1 MNVNIFII
9 GCFLE
14 VINVVELTAP
24 GTADFRWNDMPLSME
39 LNLWNVERYTGT
51 VVMRFDG
58 ERLTFNGDVEDLS
71 AREPE
76 RYILGYPEFYYGYK
90 PWENHA
96 AEGTK
101 LPLPVSSVKFFT
113 VDLSFEIDHMPS
125 LPLNFAME
133 TWLTR
138 KKYQTEA
145 SIGDVEIM
153 VWFYFNELTP
163 GGKKV
168 GEYTISF
175 ELNGE
180 KTRGTWELWHAEWD
194 WDYLAFRLKDPVRKG
209 RVRFNVKDFLDVA
222 GEYLSGSTRVK
233 DFDDLYFTVWEIG
246 TEFGSPETK
255 SARFGWTFND
265 FSIDMEVKG

>member
-1 MNVNIFII
+1 M
-9 GCFLE
+9 
-14 VINVVELTAP
+14 VELTGP
-24 GTADFRWNDMPLSME
+24 GTVDFFWNNTPLSME
-39 LNLWNVERYTGT
+39 LNLWNVERYRGT
-51 VVMRFDG
+51 VSLKFDG
-58 ERLTFNGDVEDLS
+58 EKLTFNGDIENLS

-76 RYILGYPEFYYGYK
+76 RYVLGYPEFYYGYK
-90 PWENHA
+90 PWEKHM

-101 LPLPVSSVKFFT
+101 LPVPVFSIKSFSVG
-113 VDLSFEIDHMPS
+113 LSFEIDHKS
-125 LPLNFAME
+125 HLPLNFAME

-180 KTRGTWELWHAEWD
+180 KTRCSWELWHAEWN

-209 RVRFNVKDFLDVA
+209 RVRFDVRDFLDIA
-222 GEYLSGSTRVK
+222 WEYLSRFTRVK
-233 DFDDLYFTVWEIG
+233 NFDELYFTVWEVG
-246 TEFGSPETK
+246 TEFGSPETE
-255 SARFGWTFND
+255 SARFEWVFKD
-265 FSIDMEVKG
+265 FSIDMEVRE

>member
-1 MNVNIFII
+1 M
-9 GCFLE
+9 
-14 VINVVELTAP
+14 VELTAP

-90 PWENHA
+90 PWERHA

-101 LPLPVSSVKFFT
+101 LPLVVSSVESFT
-113 VDLSFEIDHMPS
+113 VELSFEIDHMPS

-138 KKYQTEA
+138 EKYQVEA

-168 GEYTISF
+168 ESTPFRSNLTENKTWNLGTLARRMELGLSCFPAEESCEKGEGEIQREGFSRCCRRVSF
-175 ELNGE
+175 KVHTCEG
-180 KTRGTWELWHAEWD
+180 
-194 WDYLAFRLKDPVRKG
+194 F
-209 RVRFNVKDFLDVA
+209 
-222 GEYLSGSTRVK
+222 
-233 DFDDLYFTVWEIG
+233 
-246 TEFGSPETK
+246 
-255 SARFGWTFND
+255 
-265 FSIDMEVKG
+265 